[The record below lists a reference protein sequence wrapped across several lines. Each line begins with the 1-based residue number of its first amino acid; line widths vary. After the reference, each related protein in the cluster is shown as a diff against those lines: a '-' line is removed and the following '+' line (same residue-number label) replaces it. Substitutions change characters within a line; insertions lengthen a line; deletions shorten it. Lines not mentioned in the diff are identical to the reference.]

1 MLKSIDIL
9 IGLSVV
15 MLVVSMAVTLVNQ
28 GILAMLAKRGR
39 CLQAGIADLLQLVD
53 AGFSRPHAEEI
64 AARVLTQP
72 TIRRMTLWSWTSWIK
87 MLSSWLTSNIGLRT
101 WFPTFYQ
108 FGDVIHREEFTK
120 ILLSIGASQDETR
133 KKLKELKS
141 AIDENKSGTAREK
154 VKTALST
161 LEDAIKKNTGVQY
174 DKIENKL
181 KEINEKQNPT
191 DQERLFKELNEL
203 MNTLMDPILDKLN
216 STLKANGIDEPGKT
230 MENVRMLA
238 LQLESSHPEL
248 ASDVRKSKA
257 LLQGAS
263 SQFLAKINLGFDQ
276 IMDRVSTRFT
286 NNTRGVTLLSAVLV
300 AVVLQL
306 DTVSLLNRFAMD
318 DKMRDAFV
326 AQAVKL
332 NQDEEAKKMLLSA
345 AKPEGKHEAPVKGN
359 TPSAPT
365 SAGGANNAAKISP
378 PAVVNQP
385 GSAANST
392 KEADLKTEKHYWNF
406 LAMQGV
412 INLPSSRD
420 EWCKHWKD
428 VNIPGL
434 ILSILLLSLG
444 APFWYNALSKLLQL
458 RSILAQKDEDQKLI
472 RQTTQTLE
480 TPSDSGNK

>member
-1 MLKSIDIL
+1 MLKSVDIL

-28 GILAMLAKRGR
+28 GILAMFAKRGR
-39 CLQAGIADLLQLVD
+39 CLQAGLADLLQLVD
-53 AGFSRPHAEEI
+53 ASLTRLQAEEI

-72 TIRRMTLWSWTSWIK
+72 TIRRMTLWSW
-87 MLSSWLTSNIGLRT
+87 LPD
-101 WFPTFYQ
+101 WFPARYQ

-120 ILLSIGASQDETR
+120 ILLSIGAPQDETK
-133 KKLKELKS
+133 KKLNELKS
-141 AIDENKSGTAREK
+141 AISENKSGEAQEK

-161 LEDAIKKNTGVQY
+161 LVDAIKRNPGVQY

-191 DQERLFKELNEL
+191 DQEKLFKELNEL
-203 MNTLMDPILDKLN
+203 MNTLMDPILDTLN

-332 NQDEEAKKMLLSA
+332 NQDEEAKKLLLSA
-345 AKPEGKHEAPVKGN
+345 AKPEGKHAAPVKGN

-365 SAGGANNAAKISP
+365 SAGGAND
-378 PAVVNQP
+378 
-385 GSAANST
+385 AANST

-434 ILSILLLSLG
+434 MLSILLLSLG
-444 APFWYNALSKLLQL
+444 APFWYNVLSKLLQL

-472 RQTTQTLE
+472 RQTSQATE
-480 TPSDSGNK
+480 TPGDSEK